1 MAIVLNGYKYEEDS
15 KNGKKYVYQ
24 KKDGKWKKLSDNTL
38 VNKIFI
44 TQSFSDEY
52 LKKAKEA
59 DIFSLNFDEKHKKE
73 YETEKEELEKL
84 TKKLDSLTEEE
95 LADYNQRKYGIELT
109 EKHNK
114 YLETLSEE
122 QLRQI
127 NQSETSE
134 LMAIDYDYFNLRQ
147 LFMLQQSILKLLDFK
162 TKNKTDKQK
171 DTVKVI
177 YKKTLKYLNKAFKD
191 LVILYVNLKDDNKD
205 ENFDLTSSS
214 ILKEREELVENVF
227 YPYFEEEFS
236 ENFEEFEEN
245 NPDFDYESED
255 LEILFSIIKE
265 ILTEFSYDVFHFVF
279 YTYPENFGNVELT
292 YEDVLNEYFKAYKDT
307 QFNGDEDDYYK
318 LLANHEVKGTQKNR
332 IYNMD
337 FHDLHAKIEEG
348 TINAIIT
355 DSPYFYNFNGKSWDA
370 ALSRDSIYEFFVDY
384 FESVAHTVNDD
395 AVIVFFNLYENIELI
410 NDAIKKV
417 SADDNYPNFNF
428 TVLPYLEYMKT
439 TASGYLNQLRKSEY
453 IALAV
458 NNWQETFLGDTGIAN
473 NSKYDYVDS
482 AENNPLKSYKL
493 VTEALKKGKEIYDTP
508 SNTYTLGKKIH
519 DTTKPAYLIDEI
531 IQRFTEEDWVI
542 LDSFSGSGSITL
554 GAYENNRTSV
564 ASELDTLMML
574 RSNNRLNDFRR
585 KLNQRPFKLEK
596 KKAQFKTSTSNKTSR
611 ELINRYFYMPLARKI
626 RIEDR
631 LDFLADFIKDLNARK
646 AKAQITLPESQQ
658 TERDRAILAG
668 LAEVYSKDEF
678 KKIFGISS
686 RNQEHLFYNDTF
698 DIEAFNVLVRAI
710 RLNNETAIPTDY
722 VLSLE
727 EARDAFNDFDSSSD
741 TEKAEKITQFLIYLH
756 QLIQDL
762 FTFEFPL
769 KRELL
774 RDSGYEKEEAFYEVF
789 ATALKYYLFLLEQL
803 ELLKG
808 EPLDYFYTI
817 EEIKISNPFISLTK
831 DELLIERDDF
841 ISNYSF
847 DNQMDY
853 KTTYIIDGFLK
864 FYDELDNQ
872 FKLIDEINVLSIGKR
887 LKLNKASIVAK
898 YEVVVEKGDNTRTSG
913 LNLLTFY
920 MTLGEYKKANNK
932 RDFLIRL
939 NEGGY
944 VVRQKREK
952 KEPEPKKGN
961 KKEVTEQKSDILE
974 KTTIKEENT
983 NKQEKSKKKRVA
995 IDHEEVRRLFQEGM
1009 KQAEI
1014 ARKFGT
1020 SSAAIHAHIK
1030 DLK

>member
-1 MAIVLNGYKYEEDS
+1 MTIILDDYKYEEDL
-15 KNGKKYVYQ
+15 KTGKKYVYQ
-24 KKDGKWKKLSDNTL
+24 KKSGKWTKLSNDNL
-38 VNKIFI
+38 VGKIFL
-44 TQSFSDEY
+44 TQNFSDEY
-52 LKKAKEA
+52 LKKVEELEKYDVKFKE
-59 DIFSLNFDEKHKKE
+59 ISKKE
-73 YETEKEELEKL
+73 HETEKEELTKL
-84 TKKLDSLTEEE
+84 TEKLDSLSEEE
-95 LADYNQRKYGIELT
+95 LQEYNQKKYSVELT
-109 EKHNK
+109 ENYNE
-114 YLETLSEE
+114 YLKTLSKE
-122 QLRQI
+122 QLRQVT
-127 NQSETSE
+127 QSEE
-134 LMAIDYDYFNLRQ
+134 LSLMELDYDYFDLRQ
-147 LFMLQQSILKLLDFK
+147 LFMLQQTILKLLDFK
-162 TKNKTDKQK
+162 TKKKTKEQS

-177 YKKTLKYLNKAFKD
+177 YKKILKKLNKAFKD
-191 LVILYVNLKDDNKD
+191 LVVMYVTTKDDNKD
-205 ENFDLTSSS
+205 GNFDLTSPS
-214 ILKEREELVENVF
+214 ILKDREENVEHVF
-227 YPYFEEEFS
+227 YPIFEEEFMF
-236 ENFEEFEEN
+236 NFGEFEDN
-245 NPDFDYESED
+245 NPDFDYESEE
-255 LEILFSIIKE
+255 LESLFSIIRE
-265 ILTEFSYDVFHFVF
+265 VIRGFSYDIFQFVF
-279 YTYPENFGNVELT
+279 YTYPENFGNVELK
-292 YEDVLNEYFKAYKDT
+292 YEDVMNDYFKSYKHN
-307 QFNGDEDDYYK
+307 QFNGDEEDYYK
-318 LLANHEVKGTQKNR
+318 LLLNHEVKGTQKNR

-348 TINAIIT
+348 TVNAIIT

-370 ALSRDSIYEFFVDY
+370 ALSREEIYEFFVDY

-417 SADDNYPNFNF
+417 TADKNYPNFNF
-428 TVLPYLEYMKT
+428 TVLPYLEYVKT

-453 IALAV
+453 MALAV

-473 NSKYDYVDS
+473 SSKYEFVDS
-482 AENNPLKSYKL
+482 AENHPLKSYKL
-493 VTEALKKGKEIYDTP
+493 VTNALKKGKEIYDTP
-508 SNTYTLGKKIH
+508 INGYTLGKKIH

-564 ASELDTLMML
+564 ACELDTSMMM
-574 RSNNRLNDFRR
+574 RSNIRLNDFRK

-596 KKAQFKTSTSNKTSR
+596 KKAQYKTSISNKTSR

-626 RIEDR
+626 RIEER
-631 LDFLADFIKDLNARK
+631 LVFLADFIKDLNGRK
-646 AKAQITLPESQQ
+646 SKGQITLPESQQ

-686 RNQEHLFYNDTF
+686 RNQKHLFHD
-698 DIEAFNVLVRAI
+698 DILDVESFNVLVRAI

-727 EARDAFNDFDSSSD
+727 EAINAFDNFDSSSN
-741 TEKAEKITQFLIYLH
+741 TEKVEKITQFLIYLH

-774 RDSGYEKEEAFYEVF
+774 RDSGYEKEEAFYQTM
-789 ATALKYYLFLLEQL
+789 ALSLKYYLFLIEQL

-808 EPLDYFYTI
+808 EPLDYFYTV
-817 EEIKISNPFISLTK
+817 EEIKNSNPFISLTK
-831 DELLIERDDF
+831 DELVVQRNAF
-841 ISNYSF
+841 INTYSF
-847 DNQMDY
+847 DTQMDY

-864 FYDELDNQ
+864 YYDELENQ
-872 FKLIDEINVLSIGKR
+872 FKLIDGLDVQSISKR
-887 LKLNKASIVAK
+887 LSLRKAEIVAK
-898 YEVVVEKGDNTRTSG
+898 YEIVVEHGDNTKTSG

-920 MTLGEYKKANNK
+920 MTLRDYKKATNK

-944 VVRQKREK
+944 VVRQKK
-952 KEPEPKKGN
+952 VEPKKDSKEKVEPKSLVKN
-961 KKEVTEQKSDILE
+961 DDKKKNDS
-974 KTTIKEENT
+974 TIKESN
-983 NKQEKSKKKRVA
+983 KKKSIV
-995 IDHEEVRRLFQEGM
+995 IDHEEVRKLFLGGM

-1014 ARKFGT
+1014 AKKFNT
-1020 SSAAIHAHIK
+1020 SSATISHHIK